1 MAIFDDDDNNVKAK
15 VGGGCFCV
23 VLIASAI
30 MLGCSFGVLDP
41 TQIALDYD
49 TVLSPAETHASCFP
63 RRRACGLCGA
73 PPRCFAAAA
82 GERVSARSGMLLP
95 ATPPTA
101 C

>member
-1 MAIFDDDDNNVKAK
+1 MSDDNVKAK

-49 TVLSPAETHASCFP
+49 TVHAQHP
-63 RRRACGLCGA
+63 TPLI
-73 PPRCFAAAA
+73 
-82 GERVSARSGMLLP
+82 L
-95 ATPPTA
+95 ATPPPPPK
-101 C
+101 

>member
-1 MAIFDDDDNNVKAK
+1 MSDDNVKAK

-49 TVLSPAETHASCFP
+49 TVCSPTWA
-63 RRRACGLCGA
+63 RARPWVREG
-73 PPRCFAAAA
+73 
-82 GERVSARSGMLLP
+82 SSGK
-95 ATPPTA
+95 AKG
-101 C
+101 

>member
-1 MAIFDDDDNNVKAK
+1 MSDDNVKAK

-49 TVLSPAETHASCFP
+49 TVRTQHPTPLMF
-63 RRRACGLCGA
+63 
-73 PPRCFAAAA
+73 
-82 GERVSARSGMLLP
+82 
-95 ATPPTA
+95 ATPPPPPK
-101 C
+101 

>member
-63 RRRACGLCGA
+63 RR
-73 PPRCFAAAA
+73 
-82 GERVSARSGMLLP
+82 SAEMMTGCELGHRP
-95 ATPPTA
+95 
-101 C
+101 